1 MKPTQTNPSIVFCHG
16 LWADGSCFSKVIPAL
31 QAEGHQ
37 VIAAQYGLNTTADD
51 VATVRSTLGRVS
63 SPAILVGHSYG
74 GSVLTGAG
82 TADRR
87 AGLGS
92 VAPPPPGPHE
102 PSQQEQSNFPQTQAS
117 PYSE

>member
-1 MKPTQTNPSIVFCHG
+1 MTAKSMQTKPSNVFCHG

-37 VIAAQYGLNTTADD
+37 VIAAQYALNTTADD

-74 GSVLTGAG
+74 GSVITGAG
-82 TADRR
+82 TDDRV
-87 AGLGS
+87 AGLIYIAAL
-92 VAPPPPGPHE
+92 APDTDE
-102 PSQQEQSNFPQTQAS
+102 TS
-117 PYSE
+117 